1 MRLLS
6 YARQGYKSYCL
17 LRRQC
22 QFRLSRVLSIRC
34 EYWPLDDFGG
44 AAVGN
49 RLKFLFT
56 VAAIAVSLP
65 AGLRLVVW
73 GSCPSFLILANRWV
87 GQDMDSLEPP
97 GARVGGTL

>member
-6 YARQGYKSYCL
+6 YARQGYRVYCL

-44 AAVGN
+44 AAVG
-49 RLKFLFT
+49 KPDFKVDHDISFAGT
-56 VAAIAVSLP
+56 VPDRRVWIGDRGVIVIFFDSKDNVVSKSYCY
-65 AGLRLVVW
+65 V
-73 GSCPSFLILANRWV
+73 
-87 GQDMDSLEPP
+87 EPTNP
-97 GARVGGTL
+97 N